1 MHLPLHYSI
10 MATRQKNR
18 DSIACTV
25 FNVGPAV
32 VMISHVRSRRGGGQV
47 LAFSKLCFTIISRF
61 PGLGS
66 KSIRKVK
73 FQKCGT
79 FPNWSFGTRRRRE
92 DR

>member
-32 VMISHVRSRRGGGQV
+32 VMISHVRSRRVGGQV
-47 LAFSKLCFTIISRF
+47 LALCFSKPCFTIISRS

-73 FQKCGT
+73 FQ
-79 FPNWSFGTRRRRE
+79 
-92 DR
+92 